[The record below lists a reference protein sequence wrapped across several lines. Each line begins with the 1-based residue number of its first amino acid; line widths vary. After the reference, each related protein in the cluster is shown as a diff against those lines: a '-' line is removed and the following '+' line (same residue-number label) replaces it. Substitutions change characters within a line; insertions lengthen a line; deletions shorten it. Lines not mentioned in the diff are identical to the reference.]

1 VESRQLCLDSAMHLK
16 AICEKLQIPFV
27 FKSSYRK
34 ANRTRVDAFSGLGDE
49 LALEILQQ
57 VREKLDIPVL
67 TDVHTAEEAQL
78 AAKYVDVLQIPAF
91 LCRQTDLLLSA
102 GETGRVV
109 NIKKGQFANA
119 ATMQY
124 AVEKVKSTGNQ
135 QVWLTE
141 RGNSFGYEDLV
152 VDIRNIPLMQQSGV
166 PVLLDVTHAMQRP
179 NQAEGGSSGTP
190 QYISTLAKAGIAAG
204 ADGLFIETHPDP
216 SKALSDGSNMLPLVE
231 MEALL
236 AQLVRIAAA
245 VK

>member
-1 VESRQLCLDSAMHLK
+1 VESRQLCLDTAIRLK

-27 FKSSYRK
+27 FKASYRK
-34 ANRTRVDAFSGLGDE
+34 ANRTKADAFSGIGDE
-49 LALEILQQ
+49 LALEILQM
-57 VREKLDIPVL
+57 VRDKLDIPVL
-67 TDVHTAEEAQL
+67 TDVHTAEEAQI
-78 AAKYVDVLQIPAF
+78 ASKYVDVLQIPAF
-91 LCRQTDLLLSA
+91 LCRQTDLLLA
-102 GETGRVV
+102 AAATGKVV
-109 NIKKGQFANA
+109 NIKKGQFASA

-124 AVEKVKSTGNQ
+124 AVEKVKSTGNH

-152 VDIRNIPLMQQSGV
+152 VDIRNIPLMQQSGM

-179 NQAEGGSSGTP
+179 NQAEGRSSGTP

-204 ADGLFIETHPDP
+204 ADGLFIETHPNP
-216 SKALSDGSNMLPLVE
+216 PKALSDGSNMLPLGE
-231 MEALL
+231 MEDLL

>member
-1 VESRQLCLDSAMHLK
+1 MCLDVAMQLK
-16 AICEKLQIPFV
+16 AICEKLQLPFV
-27 FKSSYRK
+27 FKASYRK
-34 ANRTRVDAFSGLGDE
+34 ANRTRIDAFTGMGDE
-49 LALEILQQ
+49 LALEILQL
-57 VREKLDIPVL
+57 VREKLGIPVL
-67 TDVHTAEEAQL
+67 TDVHTANEAQM

-91 LCRQTDLLLSA
+91 LCRQTELLVA
-102 GETGRVV
+102 AAVTGKVV

-119 ATMQY
+119 ATMKY
-124 AVEKVKSTGNQ
+124 AVEKVKNTGNEK
-135 QVWLTE
+135 VWLTE

-179 NQAEGGSSGTP
+179 NQPEGGSSGTP

-204 ADGLFIETHPDP
+204 ANGLFIETHPDP
-216 SKALSDGSNMLPLVE
+216 SKALSDGSNMLPLGE

-236 AQLVRIAAA
+236 GQLVRIAAA